1 MENKRITVKELCK
14 MVEDGKLIR
23 EAYQR
28 TPSHTEAFASGII
41 NSLINGDDIGNIT
54 LSYIDDKREIMAIL
68 DGSSRLSDICKYI
81 SNQFGYEKEVVEVF
95 TSNSGETIEK
105 SKKTKIKFN
114 KLTEQQQKKLLEI
127 GVNCQIFD
135 IKNIEDRFTK
145 FLQLNNSVALSN
157 IQKQKGLSSDLLEL
171 LNETLHN
178 SIVSSVILTNRAI
191 QKDELYSTAVCIL
204 ANIGNCYSGSNVKML
219 SDVKELTSEDININK
234 VIDIINM
241 VDKSI
246 NEERLTCTFNKY
258 NLIHLVSSLYRVDDV
273 LLPDISIDNNIVP
286 SIETKGANS
295 KAKNEERC
303 KKQDKQVKKA
313 VSLALERVK
322 ASSIPVA
329 PAPTEEV
336 KEIDLNS
343 QLA

>member
-1 MENKRITVKELCK
+1 MISVKELCK

-28 TPSHTEAFASGII
+28 TPSHTETFASDVI
-41 NSLINGDDIGNIT
+41 NSLINDEDIGNIT
-54 LSYIDDKREIMAIL
+54 LSYIDDKKEVMAIL
-68 DGSSRLSDICKYI
+68 DGSSRLTDICRYI
-81 SNQFGYEKEVVEVF
+81 DNQIGYEKEVIEVF
-95 TSNSGETIEK
+95 TSTSGETIEK
-105 SKKTKIKFN
+105 SKKTKIKFD
-114 KLTEQQQKKLLEI
+114 KLTEQQQKKLLNTGI
-127 GVNCQIFD
+127 NCQIYDMKD
-135 IKNIEDRFTK
+135 INDRFKK
-145 FLQLNNSVALSN
+145 FLKLNNYVPLSN

-171 LNETLHN
+171 LNDTLHN
-178 SIVSSVILTNRAI
+178 STVSSVILTNRAI

-204 ANIGNCYSGSNVKML
+204 ANIGNCYSGSNIKML
-219 SDVKELTSEDININK
+219 SDVKELTSEDVNINK

-258 NLIHLVSSLYRVDDV
+258 NLIHLVASLYRVDDV

-286 SIETKGANS
+286 NIETKGANS

-322 ASSIPVA
+322 ANAIPV
-329 PAPTEEV
+329 APTEEV
-336 KEIDLNS
+336 KELDLN
-343 QLA
+343 QAL